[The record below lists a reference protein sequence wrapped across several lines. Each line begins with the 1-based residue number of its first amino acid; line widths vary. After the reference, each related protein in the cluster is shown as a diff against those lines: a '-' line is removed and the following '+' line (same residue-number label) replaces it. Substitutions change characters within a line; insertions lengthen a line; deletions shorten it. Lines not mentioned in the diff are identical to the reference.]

1 MWEATGDA
9 QALARSSTAVAF
21 NVLRLRFITP
31 VKTSKAVEQGQVHEM
46 GVHLIRGVQCK
57 DQQDILQ

>member
-1 MWEATGDA
+1 MWEAIGDA
-9 QALARSSTAVAF
+9 QGLARSSTAVAF
-21 NVLRLRFITP
+21 NVLRLRFIAL
-31 VKTSKAVEQGQVHEM
+31 VKISQAVEQGQVHDM